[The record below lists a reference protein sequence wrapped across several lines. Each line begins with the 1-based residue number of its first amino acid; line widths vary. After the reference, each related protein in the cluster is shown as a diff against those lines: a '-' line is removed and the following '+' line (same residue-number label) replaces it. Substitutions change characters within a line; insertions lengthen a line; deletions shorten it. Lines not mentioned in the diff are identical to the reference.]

1 MKRFLREQVLKIAD
15 ILEIIIGIL
24 LAISIG
30 ILVIYLIGDIKS
42 VAVGHA
48 NLEVFN
54 NYLANAFNLVIGIE
68 FIKMLC
74 KHTPQT
80 VIEVLLFAIARQLI
94 VEHTSTLEN
103 LIGIIS
109 IGILFATRKYLFYN
123 FDEVDKTIYRGNE
136 RVKRINLLEHID
148 IPYDDK
154 EDTLEDIMLREID
167 SRNLE
172 LGTGVC
178 IYYPGF
184 ALRIAKIKNHVITRI
199 EVIRSIKKK

>member
-184 ALRIAKIKNHVITRI
+184 ALRIAKIKNHVITRV

>member
-167 SRNLE
+167 ARNLE

>member
-109 IGILFATRKYLFYN
+109 IGILFATRKYLFHN
-123 FDEVDKTIYRGNE
+123 FENVTERTVYRGNE
-136 RVKRINLLEHID
+136 RVKRINLLEHVD
-148 IPYDDK
+148 IPF
-154 EDTLEDIMLREID
+154 ENHETLEDVILKEVEK
-167 SRNLE
+167 RNIK

-178 IYYPGF
+178 IYYPDF
-184 ALRIAKIKNHVITRI
+184 ALKIAKMKNHEITRV
-199 EVIRSIKKK
+199 EVIKSLD